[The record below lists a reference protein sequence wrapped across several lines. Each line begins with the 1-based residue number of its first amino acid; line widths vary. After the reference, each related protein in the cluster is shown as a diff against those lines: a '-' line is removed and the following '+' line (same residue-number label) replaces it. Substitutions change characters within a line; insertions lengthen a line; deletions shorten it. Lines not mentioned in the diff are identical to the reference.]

1 MKEVRNANLNQLL
14 NSSEFLYTF
23 SPYQFLKDDQ
33 NNLDTLLNRIELGEF
48 LNLLFTASP
57 PDFDVICNCLKN
69 RHQKNSNYAPL
80 MRAFVVDSASLMN
93 LFLAMEMTNY
103 GDYIP
108 ALAARLGFENLNI
121 EDAKEELNRYVYGN
135 NGNGSN
141 LKILLDEL
149 YKIDEGFRDCGPSVS
164 NFLFKL
170 HTDQP
175 NKLIELLMV
184 IPDLR
189 DMFYRTASSDGFDC
203 SYSFSHD
210 DMASLMS
217 NNYSEISWNKLID
230 AFGTNTLLT
239 YFVNNQNSYFMN
251 QAVLYN
257 KTLLTNTQ
265 QNQNLYGGNYGGLE
279 NYFTYIRNYFGQ
291 GLYDQITAGFMQQSS
306 VYTDSLRLEE
316 WHLYGSSRIGIYQ
329 TNKAMAQ
336 RTVRIE
342 NGITTQLSNTHIE
355 QLSLTC
361 FYTERGAKRY
371 ELTNHLGNVLTV
383 VTDKKLPVCTGT
395 SVSYFIADIVSAT
408 DYSPFGAPLA
418 ERTWQG
424 SEYRYGY
431 NSKERDNE
439 INGFG
444 NAYDFGARIYNG
456 RLGRWMSLD
465 PLMQKYPSSSPF
477 NFCLNNPILNIDP
490 DGKFVIAVTGS
501 LNGFF
506 LFAGVSY
513 GTGFAIGNDG
523 AAALAYAQANFGLGF
538 EGSASINVSVFP
550 TMKTVDDLRGEGI
563 SIDASGAY
571 LGKFGVG
578 YQYSSG
584 NHGGS
589 GSFGGGMGAHI
600 SFNKSTTVLKK
611 ITLDQ
616 MNNYLNGENVEGM
629 NNDFAINSRQ
639 LIKKELINSMNHR
652 IADLNKNIKTNNNK
666 IERNNKIIN
675 KYKNSSSA
683 DKAKMKSKVGEAMEE
698 NKKLTNENHNN
709 VTERNEICE
718 IKSKLSS

>member
-1 MKEVRNANLNQLL
+1 MNQLGS
-14 NSSEFLYTF
+14 NFEFLYTF

-217 NNYSEISWNKLID
+217 NNYSEFSWNKLIE
-230 AFGTNTLLT
+230 AFGTNSILS

-251 QAVLYN
+251 QAVMYN
-257 KTLLTNTQ
+257 KSILTNTQ

-279 NYFTYIRNYFGQ
+279 NYFSYIRNYFGQ

-316 WHLYGSSRIGIYQ
+316 WHIYGSARIGIYQ

-342 NGITTQLSNTHIE
+342 NGVTTQLSNTHIE
-355 QLSLTC
+355 QLSLSR

-371 ELTNHLGNVLTV
+371 ELTNHLGDVLTV
-383 VTDKKLPVCTGT
+383 VTDKKLPVC
-395 SVSYFIADIVSAT
+395 SSNNISCFIADVVSAT

-424 SEYRYGY
+424 SEYRFGF
-431 NSKERDNE
+431 NTQERDDE
-439 INGFG
+439 IAGPG
-444 NAYDFGARIYNG
+444 NIMTAEYWEYDT
-456 RLGRWMSLD
+456 RLGRRWNVD
-465 PLMQKYPSSSPF
+465 PLANEFPFQSPYSTLDNNPLNVIDPTGESGKEPKSKLYKVQKGNTLSNIAKANNTTVGELLKLNPSIKDKNKIYEGQTIYLPLKLEVNQNPLPPNLRNEIEKIKIQAAEPQKAVEGLIVVPISNQVGIAILVSVAIVKIGNELISNPSSIPVIKLPNTSRIISQFTTALQLSMGILLSKGGKKNVWPDGQYPKP
-477 NFCLNNPILNIDP
+477 NPKNIDWRKG
-490 DGKFVIAVTGS
+490 DQELADEITGKDVP
-501 LNGFF
+501 
-506 LFAGVSY
+506 
-513 GTGFAIGNDG
+513 
-523 AAALAYAQANFGLGF
+523 Q
-538 EGSASINVSVFP
+538 
-550 TMKTVDDLRGEGI
+550 
-563 SIDASGAY
+563 
-571 LGKFGVG
+571 
-578 YQYSSG
+578 
-584 NHGGS
+584 
-589 GSFGGGMGAHI
+589 GGG
-600 SFNKSTTVLKK
+600 TP
-611 ITLDQ
+611 
-616 MNNYLNGENVEGM
+616 NN
-629 NNDFAINSRQ
+629 
-639 LIKKELINSMNHR
+639 LIKKWFR
-652 IADLNKNIKTNNNK
+652 
-666 IERNNKIIN
+666 
-675 KYKNSSSA
+675 
-683 DKAKMKSKVGEAMEE
+683 DK
-698 NKKLTNENHNN
+698 
-709 VTERNEICE
+709 RPR
-718 IKSKLSS
+718 

>member
-1 MKEVRNANLNQLL
+1 MGSNA
-14 NSSEFLYTF
+14 EFLQTF

-217 NNYSEISWNKLID
+217 NNYSEFSWNKLIE
-230 AFGTNTLLT
+230 AFGTNSILT

-257 KTLLTNTQ
+257 KSILTNTQ

-279 NYFTYIRNYFGQ
+279 NYP
-291 GLYDQITAGFMQQSS
+291 
-306 VYTDSLRLEE
+306 
-316 WHLYGSSRIGIYQ
+316 
-329 TNKAMAQ
+329 Q
-336 RTVRIE
+336 R
-342 NGITTQLSNTHIE
+342 E
-355 QLSLTC
+355 Q
-361 FYTERGAKRY
+361 R
-371 ELTNHLGNVLTV
+371 V
-383 VTDKKLPVCTGT
+383 
-395 SVSYFIADIVSAT
+395 
-408 DYSPFGAPLA
+408 
-418 ERTWQG
+418 
-424 SEYRYGY
+424 
-431 NSKERDNE
+431 
-439 INGFG
+439 
-444 NAYDFGARIYNG
+444 
-456 RLGRWMSLD
+456 
-465 PLMQKYPSSSPF
+465 
-477 NFCLNNPILNIDP
+477 
-490 DGKFVIAVTGS
+490 
-501 LNGFF
+501 
-506 LFAGVSY
+506 
-513 GTGFAIGNDG
+513 
-523 AAALAYAQANFGLGF
+523 
-538 EGSASINVSVFP
+538 
-550 TMKTVDDLRGEGI
+550 
-563 SIDASGAY
+563 
-571 LGKFGVG
+571 
-578 YQYSSG
+578 
-584 NHGGS
+584 
-589 GSFGGGMGAHI
+589 
-600 SFNKSTTVLKK
+600 
-611 ITLDQ
+611 
-616 MNNYLNGENVEGM
+616 
-629 NNDFAINSRQ
+629 
-639 LIKKELINSMNHR
+639 
-652 IADLNKNIKTNNNK
+652 
-666 IERNNKIIN
+666 
-675 KYKNSSSA
+675 
-683 DKAKMKSKVGEAMEE
+683 
-698 NKKLTNENHNN
+698 
-709 VTERNEICE
+709 
-718 IKSKLSS
+718 